1 MSGDGSN
8 QMGRLAKHETFWR
21 CGEGRADAWDGA
33 PLEHDGTCHRSLQA
47 DDQGAASWPRDT
59 ASGADRRRGLE
70 RTLGSAVDR
79 RGKTAGDVQQ
89 RQHPLRLGQ
98 PDVRRA
104 NASDPVHSR
113 ANRTSVTAGP
123 KDGGTTLQI
132 ELSDDEAL
140 VLSDWL
146 DRIMH
151 RAEFS
156 ALVDERAVWS
166 ALLRISGTLETNLS
180 AIFSADYSDQLE
192 KFIQGMEFH
201 D

>member
-1 MSGDGSN
+1 
-8 QMGRLAKHETFWR
+8 
-21 CGEGRADAWDGA
+21 
-33 PLEHDGTCHRSLQA
+33 
-47 DDQGAASWPRDT
+47 
-59 ASGADRRRGLE
+59 
-70 RTLGSAVDR
+70 
-79 RGKTAGDVQQ
+79 
-89 RQHPLRLGQ
+89 
-98 PDVRRA
+98 
-104 NASDPVHSR
+104 
-113 ANRTSVTAGP
+113 
-123 KDGGTTLQI
+123 LQI